1 MVQIAHAVIDF
12 VPPITSPIIIE
23 NRKRPVGT
31 GTVKAVVNIFG
42 ARQFHPILQRS
53 LIETFYV
60 KFYMI
65 INIGA
70 CLGFMIMP
78 IVARMNITVAYT
90 IPLALL
96 LVALASFAVGY
107 ARYVHVVPV
116 GRRARG
122 GSRGER
128 SGDRGGVR
136 PRSRDDDDARVAA
149 DDDEKPNFGD
159 VAKVCLLIIPFSIV
173 YQQCPT
179 TCKQGVLLH
188 YNSFFSVFH
197 HPHITPLPFVEV
209 MVQGAVMEPFLGVI
223 EAPSIN
229 ILDSK

>member
-1 MVQIAHAVIDF
+1 M
-12 VPPITSPIIIE
+12 
-23 NRKRPVGT
+23 GT

-122 GSRGER
+122 GSRGGR
-128 SGDRGGVR
+128 SGDRGGVQ
-136 PRSRDDDDARVAA
+136 PRLRDDDDDARVAA

-188 YNSFFSVFH
+188 YNSCFFFGISSSSHCTFT
-197 HPHITPLPFVEV
+197 IFVEV